1 MKFYKVTGQREY
13 GEQPAA
19 DCRTGE
25 AVTITE
31 RRAIMD
37 ISDYITI
44 YKCVIVNDNEILTGF
59 QFLVMPDGYTLSIYV
74 CDYATGARII
84 KNNISALMYGKMKAA
99 QLCAMMDE
107 MQYNYA
113 HKIRRRTEGKR

>member
-1 MKFYKVTGQREY
+1 MKFYKVIGQREY

-37 ISDYITI
+37 VSDYIKI
-44 YKCVIVNDNEILTGF
+44 YRCEIVSDSEQSTGF

-74 CDYATGARII
+74 CDYATGA
-84 KNNISALMYGKMKAA
+84 KVISDRLTPLLAGYMSSASLDVILNRLQQSYIQGDK
-99 QLCAMMDE
+99 
-107 MQYNYA
+107 
-113 HKIRRRTEGKR
+113 